1 MDALFETY
9 KLDLDE
15 YYIDDVLP
23 VDENGNWDCDE
34 YDAFLAE
41 YYVLPNTKLV
51 KETIDG
57 LREIEQEGCNWIVVQ
72 VGNLND
78 GLYEKLEEAKM
89 FPLLC
94 MNDHIGNYKIG

>member
-9 KLDLDE
+9 KLDLDK

-23 VDENGNWDCDE
+23 VDENGNWDCEE
-34 YDAFLAE
+34 YYAFLAK
-41 YYVLPNTKLV
+41 YYILPNTKLV
-51 KETIDG
+51 KEIIEG
-57 LREIEQEGCNWIVVQ
+57 LREIELEGCNWIVVQ
-72 VGNLND
+72 IGNPND
-78 GLYEKLEEAKM
+78 GLYEKLEEARM